1 MTTTTKAPVLIV
13 GGSGVVGSI
22 AAKFLR
28 RLHPDLPIAI
38 GGRDFHKARAVADEL
53 GNADAVVV
61 DLGRADLGQP
71 AERAFSAVVMFLKD
85 DTLHSL
91 EFAQARG
98 VPYLEISTAAFELAP
113 LVGLYVARPK
123 SAPILLDGYWLAG
136 AATLAAVQLAREF
149 RSVESIELAAV
160 LDEQDVGG
168 PAAYADL
175 ERQTK
180 AVTSALQLIDGQWKW
195 VGGEA
200 GGRVFKAVDGRE
212 LTGQG
217 YSLLERPEPRHRH
230 RGAIDPQ
237 RLRSRRVV
245 QPPARRAVLH
255 RDHPRDHRHPQRRH
269 HRDGAPGAGASA
281 GPGADHRGGRGRRRR
296 APPRPRRRAAGA
308 ARAVPAARHPRARAP
323 ARPPDGVR
331 HPDPP
336 RLNHFLKLHER
347 SSFVC
352 PHS

>member
-38 GGRDFHKARAVADEL
+38 GGRDFLKARAVADEL

-61 DLGRADLGQP
+61 DLARADLGQP

-149 RSVESIELAAV
+149 RSVEAIELAAV

-180 AVTSALQLIDGQWKW
+180 AVTSALQLVDGQWKW

-200 GGRVFKAVDGRE
+200 GSRVFKAVDGRE

-217 YSLLERPEPRHRH
+217 YSLLDVLSLATAT
-230 RGAIDPQ
+230 GARSI
-237 RLRSRRVV
+237 RSVFALGESSSRRRGEPFSTEIILEITGTRSDGTTVTV
-245 QPPARRAVLH
+245 RQELVHPQGQAPITAVGVAVGVERLLGLAGGPPVPPGLYLPHVIIEPEHLLGRLVEFGTQIRRA
-255 RDHPRDHRHPQRRH
+255 
-269 HRDGAPGAGASA
+269 
-281 GPGADHRGGRGRRRR
+281 
-296 APPRPRRRAAGA
+296 
-308 ARAVPAARHPRARAP
+308 
-323 ARPPDGVR
+323 
-331 HPDPP
+331 
-336 RLNHFLKLHER
+336 
-347 SSFVC
+347 
-352 PHS
+352 

>member
-38 GGRDFHKARAVADEL
+38 GGRDVHKARAVADEL

-61 DLGRADLGQP
+61 DLARADLGQP

-98 VPYLEISTAAFELAP
+98 VPYVEISTAAFELAP

-136 AATLAAVQLAREF
+136 AATLAAVQIVREF

-180 AVTSALQLIDGQWKW
+180 AVTSALQLVDGQWKW

-200 GGRVFKAVDGRE
+200 GSRVFRAVDGRE

-217 YSLLERPEPRHRH
+217 YSLLDVLSLATAT
-230 RGAIDPQ
+230 GARSI
-237 RLRSRRVV
+237 RSVFALGESSSRRRGEPFSTEIILEITGTRSDGTSATVRQELV
-245 QPPARRAVLH
+245 
-255 RDHPRDHRHPQRRH
+255 HPQGQAPITAVGVAVGVERLLGLAGGPPVPPGLYLPHVILEPEHLLGRLVEFGTQI
-269 HRDGAPGAGASA
+269 HRA
-281 GPGADHRGGRGRRRR
+281 
-296 APPRPRRRAAGA
+296 
-308 ARAVPAARHPRARAP
+308 
-323 ARPPDGVR
+323 
-331 HPDPP
+331 
-336 RLNHFLKLHER
+336 
-347 SSFVC
+347 
-352 PHS
+352 

>member
-61 DLGRADLGQP
+61 DLARADLGQP

-123 SAPILLDGYWLAG
+123 RAPILLDGTWLAG

-180 AVTSALQLIDGQWKW
+180 AVTSALQLVDGQWKW

-200 GGRVFKAVDGRE
+200 GSRVFKAVDGRE

-217 YSLLERPEPRHRH
+217 YSLLDVLSLATAT
-230 RGAIDPQ
+230 GARSI
-237 RLRSRRVV
+237 RSVFALGESSSRRRGEPFSTEIILEITGTRSDGTTATVRQELV
-245 QPPARRAVLH
+245 HPQGQAPITAVGVAVAVERLLGLAGGPPVPPGLYLPHVILEPEHLLGRLVEFGTQIRRA
-255 RDHPRDHRHPQRRH
+255 
-269 HRDGAPGAGASA
+269 
-281 GPGADHRGGRGRRRR
+281 
-296 APPRPRRRAAGA
+296 
-308 ARAVPAARHPRARAP
+308 
-323 ARPPDGVR
+323 
-331 HPDPP
+331 
-336 RLNHFLKLHER
+336 
-347 SSFVC
+347 
-352 PHS
+352 